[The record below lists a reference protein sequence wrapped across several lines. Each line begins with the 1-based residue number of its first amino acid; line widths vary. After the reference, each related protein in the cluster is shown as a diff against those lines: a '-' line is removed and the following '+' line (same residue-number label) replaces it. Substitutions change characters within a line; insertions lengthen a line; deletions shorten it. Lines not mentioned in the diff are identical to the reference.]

1 MYLSNKDYE
10 GRLIFDGYPRNLVQV
25 KNLDNLLKK
34 YSQKIDIVLKL
45 SVSLETIKKR
55 ISERASKNTNNK
67 SSLLG
72 IAFKMSTELVAAVLV
87 GTIIGFIFD
96 NWFGTKPWLILTFFF
111 VGVIAGVLNV
121 IRSAKNMQK

>member
-1 MYLSNKDYE
+1 MGDNKFKT
-10 GRLIFDGYPRNLVQV
+10 RLEIA
-25 KNLDNLLKK
+25 
-34 YSQKIDIVLKL
+34 
-45 SVSLETIKKR
+45 KKR
-55 ISERASKNTNNK
+55 ISDRSHKNVNNK

-72 IAFKMSTELVAAVLV
+72 IAFKMSTELVAAVVV

-96 NWFGTKPWLILTFFF
+96 TWFGTKPWLILTFFF